1 VSERTR
7 TVTAP
12 GADYQIRVIGVP
24 RTPLRDL
31 YHAIL
36 RASWPA
42 TFALIA
48 VAYLA
53 INALFAVGYLLTG
66 GMANAR
72 AGSFADAF
80 FFSVQTMGTI
90 GYGAISPASTAANL
104 LVVAE
109 SLTGLILT
117 AMATGIVFARFS
129 RPSARVEFT
138 REVVITPVDGVP
150 TLSFR
155 LGNQRGNQ
163 IVDAQIR
170 VVLTRTE
177 TTLEGRTFYRMYDL
191 TLVRDRTL
199 SLTRSFTVMHKIDAT
214 SPLFGAD
221 ATTVAAQDVELTAMV
236 VGIDDITMQAAH
248 AAHRWTYG
256 QLRWRMR
263 HVDILEE
270 VDPQLLVVDLR
281 RFHET
286 EPT

>member
-1 VSERTR
+1 MSERTR